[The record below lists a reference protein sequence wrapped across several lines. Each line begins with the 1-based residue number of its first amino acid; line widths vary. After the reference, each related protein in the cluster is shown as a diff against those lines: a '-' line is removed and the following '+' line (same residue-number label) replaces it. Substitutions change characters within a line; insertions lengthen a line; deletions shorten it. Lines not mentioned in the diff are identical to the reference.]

1 MKFYYAPMSCAF
13 ATHVVLED
21 AEAKYE
27 AIKIDLKKGDQQR
40 PEFLKINPK
49 GRVPALV
56 TEKGIL
62 TENPAIMYYICQL
75 FPEKKLAPTDPYQLA
90 KAQAFNMYLSSTVHV
105 GHAHKHRGHRWTN
118 DESALASLT
127 ANVKKNM
134 TDYAEYI
141 ENNLICGPWVL
152 GDNYSICDPY
162 LALVTR
168 WFRDDGVDLAPF
180 QKIKNHNIK
189 FHERANVK
197 KVMELHQ

>member
-1 MKFYYAPMSCAF
+1 M
-13 ATHVVLED
+13 
-21 AEAKYE
+21 
-27 AIKIDLKKGDQQR
+27 
-40 PEFLKINPK
+40 
-49 GRVPALV
+49 V

-75 FPEKKLAPTDPYQLA
+75 FPEKKLAPTDPYELA

-141 ENNLICGPWVL
+141 ENNLISGPWVL